1 MTNVDLNNLTEA
13 QQEWVDFARKAYT
26 DNNLKMNHK
35 PDVAIHDAQPIDLLL
50 GVVALTMHQESIG
63 DFICGMLHANDHE
76 ELNLFK
82 TEDFIAE
89 SNKITD
95 ELMGIKDGSVRGE
108 IMAMVKE
115 LAGNDNVVEMG
126 FGFQQDDG
134 SFVEGH
140 MDEHGHIT
148 ENVTNRPTRH

>member
-13 QQEWVDFARKAYT
+13 QQEWVDFARSAYT
-26 DNNLKMNHK
+26 DNNLKMTHK

-50 GVVALTMHQESIG
+50 GVVELVIHQESIG
-63 DFICGMLHANDHE
+63 DFICGMLHANDAE

-95 ELMGIKDGSVRGE
+95 KLLGINDGTVRGE
-108 IMAMVKE
+108 IMGMVKE
-115 LAGNDNVVEMG
+115 LAGNENVVEMG
-126 FGFQQDDG
+126 FGFQQADG

-140 MDEHGHIT
+140 VDEHGNISEH
-148 ENVTNRPTRH
+148 VTNRPTRH